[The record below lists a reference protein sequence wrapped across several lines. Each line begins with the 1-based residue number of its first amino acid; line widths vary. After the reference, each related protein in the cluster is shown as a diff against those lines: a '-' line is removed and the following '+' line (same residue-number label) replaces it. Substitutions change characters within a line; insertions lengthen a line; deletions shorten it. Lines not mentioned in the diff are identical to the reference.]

1 MNGSGLSCF
10 TLLSQGESKKAWHIL
25 NLGHLAGDPACSFYL
40 SNHLRET
47 DPQGS
52 FEALKKSADGG
63 FLLAQ
68 HNLGVAYLEGTMCD
82 PDPKLAAEYF
92 RKSASKEYVPSIL
105 NMAHLYRDG
114 IGTEKDLET
123 AKIFYLKVLDSEAND
138 QMKTIADKYAKL
150 LS

>member
-1 MNGSGLSCF
+1 MPSPVLLIQLS
-10 TLLSQGESKKAWHIL
+10 S
-25 NLGHLAGDPACSFYL
+25 
-40 SNHLRET
+40 LRET